1 MHNTRPMSGKSGFHR
16 CMACNANILQE
27 DKHTLCAL
35 CLGVQYATLALERD
49 VACSICEAFQP
60 RVKEACLE
68 RATKASSASSMTGQS
83 VALGAPEPLLH
94 DLSQDPLLG
103 IPDAQ
108 AARICS
114 PSPQVRRVKCSKQA
128 RDIMDIKAQM
138 DQVLE
143 LLAKQALGKRRI
155 SWRKRTHSPYWPL
168 ERGPPSPL
176 TCRWARP
183 LLRKNLASRIS
194 LA

>member
-16 CMACNANILQE
+16 CTACNANILQE
-27 DKHTLCAL
+27 DKHTLCAW
-35 CLGVQYATLALERD
+35 CLGVQYATLALERDVACSICEAFQPWVKEACLERATNQYATLALERD

-143 LLAKQALGKRRI
+143 FLAKPRV
-155 SWRKRTHSPYWPL
+155 
-168 ERGPPSPL
+168 
-176 TCRWARP
+176 
-183 LLRKNLASRIS
+183 LAC
-194 LA
+194 